1 MGSLTSRP
9 KVPAP
14 QPQVV
19 YVPAPQ
25 PVYTPAPSTVNTATA
40 ATQNTGTAATDT
52 AATPLTTEERQA
64 EARTQNLLTRDRS
77 LYGTVT
83 TSFRGLLGLATG
95 NGGQSK
101 TLLGE

>member
-9 KVPAP
+9 KVPAAT
-14 QPQVV
+14 QPQIV

-25 PVYTPAPSTVNTATA
+25 PVYTPAPSASYTALPA
-40 ATQNTGTAATDT
+40 
-52 AATPLTTEERQA
+52 TTESKTEAPTPTQEERDA

-77 LYGTVT
+77 RSGTIT

-95 NGGQSK
+95 GGTQPK